1 MARVFS
7 SCHESP
13 QGLRGHYNP
22 IPPGFLVPYA
32 LYRELCKVSNTV
44 ASGRHAVG
52 NEIGW
57 VVGYSLQ
64 NTSTDIERVD
74 LSRVTR
80 PFSQKGD
87 GFIVL
92 EPLNA
97 ADRIAIRGGRH
108 GQDHFRSWRLREP
121 ICVP

>member
-57 VVGYSLQ
+57 VVGYALQ
-64 NTSTDIERVD
+64 NTI
-74 LSRVTR
+74 
-80 PFSQKGD
+80 
-87 GFIVL
+87 
-92 EPLNA
+92 
-97 ADRIAIRGGRH
+97 IAIRGGRH